1 MVRKSLFFFTLCLAI
16 FLLNFPAYSQTGKKS
31 GHVLCFSGSE
41 DLFVEYYVLNELS
54 KDNKK
59 LKLNFRGAPLYII
72 LDELKF
78 RKISIK
84 PVLDVKMGKD
94 SLFVAGLHFFNK
106 ETKEEL
112 ICYFSYCCY
121 MTVEDFKK
129 NPHCLVCM
137 EIVSA
142 EYWNPENNLYEVIGN
157 AQGLINIFMLLPEG
171 PKKDYVVIKS
181 KFCKGEKRIP
191 IKKYRKLL
199 EKYRKKIKFSKDKN
213 CSDYLYDY
221 IEDMDFINSMNYD
234 FVGVF

>member
-16 FLLNFPAYSQTGKKS
+16 FLLNLPAYSQTGKKS
-31 GHVLCFSGSE
+31 GHVLCFTGME
-41 DLFVEYYVLNELS
+41 NLFVNYYVLKELE

-59 LKLNFRGAPLYII
+59 LKLSFRGAPLYTI
-72 LDELKF
+72 LYELEF

-84 PVLDVKMGKD
+84 PIVNIKLGKD
-94 SLFVAGLHFFNK
+94 PLFVVGLHIFNK

-112 ICYFSYCCY
+112 LCYYPYCCDLS
-121 MTVEDFKK
+121 VEDFKK

-142 EYWNPENNLYEVIGN
+142 EYWNPENYLYEVIGN
-157 AQGLINIFMLLPEG
+157 AGGWINALML
-171 PKKDYVVIKS
+171 PKTPDGNYVVIKS
-181 KFCKGEKRIP
+181 QFCKGEKRIP

-234 FVGVF
+234 FLGVF